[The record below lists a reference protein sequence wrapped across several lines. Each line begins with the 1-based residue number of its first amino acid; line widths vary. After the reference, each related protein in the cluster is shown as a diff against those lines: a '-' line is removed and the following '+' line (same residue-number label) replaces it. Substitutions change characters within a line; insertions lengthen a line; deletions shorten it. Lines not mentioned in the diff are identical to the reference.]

1 MKRFRKIAIMSIFAG
16 MALTPS
22 AALADPYYF
31 NDGAGT
37 CGWIDCGQNGCVT
50 LITFPCPREVGGD

>member
-1 MKRFRKIAIMSIFAG
+1 MFRKLAVLSIFVGTAI
-16 MALTPS
+16 APT

-37 CGWIDCGQNGCVT
+37 CGWIDCGPNGCAI
-50 LITFPCPREVGGD
+50 LISYPCPREVGGD